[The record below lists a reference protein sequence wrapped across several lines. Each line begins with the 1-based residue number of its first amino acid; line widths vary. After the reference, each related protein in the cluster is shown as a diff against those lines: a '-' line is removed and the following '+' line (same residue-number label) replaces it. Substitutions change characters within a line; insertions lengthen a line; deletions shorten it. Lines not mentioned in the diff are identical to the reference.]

1 MEPIAT
7 WSPTAV
13 AGWLRGL
20 DPAVQQY
27 PFDEWQMTGGDL
39 LCLSSHDLEKLGVTR
54 IGHQEL
60 ILEAVEK
67 LCVLNYDL
75 KTDSLC
81 TLTEKLKGI
90 CQTLQILILSRRK
103 VNTYD
108 GTVVQRPP
116 SDLLTC
122 VIELVS
128 SARSLFSWLNR
139 YLFTRLN
146 DYSACR
152 EIISLCGELAEVLQE
167 DCTVSE
173 REDKILTT
181 CRNISGICESI
192 LYCSPECLLF
202 QTATLDTV
210 VLSSEV
216 PEDGLGIKIKT
227 TSSNLHFIT
236 GTTAESPAEHS
247 AKILPGDEIIQ
258 VNEQVVVGWSRMNLV
273 KKLLEKSG
281 EVCLVLKKVTIS
293 SPEPQSSPTFS
304 PQQAVR
310 SIPDAA
316 ASLSLSSW
324 DDVSPVRA
332 LSESSRADTELEGH
346 RQPGKAHTAFPSE
359 FPSPGDHWIPS
370 REDGPV
376 LGQDLWSETGSLGAS
391 WDAESEEPESPRSGK
406 EPRTSGLQNRTEQG
420 SGTVEQKKEGTD
432 RQEDLEKARSKAR
445 QKGVATR
452 LSRRR
457 VSCRELGQADCDGW
471 LLKKKDHPGF
481 MSQKWK
487 RFWFVLK
494 GHSLYWYNNPND
506 EKAIGLIKVSS
517 YKLESSREP
526 KKKYEF
532 QLSHQKYKPF
542 VFAAESLSDMSKWVM
557 NLIASIRKHI
567 TQAKQLHTGEEDCY
581 SETEAEDPEDETVRQ
596 GFEEG
601 QERLLHLSHAVKGT
615 NSESKLSTP
624 YSSPIATRRA
634 DDRVAAEQK
643 VPADAEDDD
652 GIEALIKCLKQGGV
666 SLIGTE
672 QLLTR
677 EQYRKSFVKRNKN
690 PQINEKVHAVR
701 AMQSTLKAKLSEL
714 QVLNQVLDN
723 PDLTSETFKKWKLE
737 HQELYKEIQDLWV
750 QYPGLTQSVEPDS
763 SDEEILG
770 SHPQSP

>member
-1 MEPIAT
+1 MT
-7 WSPTAV
+7 
-13 AGWLRGL
+13 GL

-27 PFDEWQMTGGDL
+27 PFEEWQKTGEDL

-54 IGHQEL
+54 VGHQEL

-75 KTDSLC
+75 KTNSLG

-90 CQTLQILILSRRK
+90 CQTLQALILSRRK

-108 GTVVQRPP
+108 GTAVQHPP
-116 SDLLTC
+116 SDLLIR
-122 VIELVS
+122 VIDLVS
-128 SARSLFSWLNR
+128 SARCLFSWLNR
-139 YLFTRLN
+139 YLFTCLN
-146 DYSACR
+146 DYSTCR
-152 EIISLCGELAEVLQE
+152 EIISLCGELAEVLQK

-173 REDKILTT
+173 REERILII
-181 CRNISGICESI
+181 CSNISGICESI
-192 LYCSPECLLF
+192 LYCSPESLLY
-202 QTATLDTV
+202 QTAALDTV
-210 VLSSEV
+210 VLSPEV

-227 TSSNLHFIT
+227 TSANLHFVT

-281 EVCLVLKKVTIS
+281 EVCLVLKKVTVS
-293 SPEPQSSPTFS
+293 SPESQNSPTV
-304 PQQAVR
+304 PPEQAGE
-310 SIPDAA
+310 SILDAA
-316 ASLSLSSW
+316 ASPSPGPWNDVSLLSSF
-324 DDVSPVRA
+324 SQPCS
-332 LSESSRADTELEGH
+332 LDTELEG
-346 RQPGKAHTAFPSE
+346 RRRPGKAHTTSSSE
-359 FPSPGDHWIPS
+359 FFSPDDCWIPS
-370 REDGPV
+370 REDDPV
-376 LGQDLWSETGSLGAS
+376 LGQDLGSETGSLGAG
-391 WDAESEEPESPRSGK
+391 WDAESISRVSLGPESPRSGK
-406 EPRTSGLQNRTEQG
+406 EPRTLDLQNRTEQR
-420 SGTVEQKKEGTD
+420 SGTAEQKTEGTG
-432 RQEDLEKARSKAR
+432 RQENLEKAQSKTR

-494 GHSLYWYNNPND
+494 GHSLYWYNSLND

-557 NLIASIRKHI
+557 NLITSITKYT
-567 TQAKQLHTGEEDCY
+567 TQAKQPHAGEEDCY
-581 SETEAEDPEDETVRQ
+581 SETEAEDPEDEITRQ
-596 GFEEG
+596 GLEEG
-601 QERLLHLSHAVKGT
+601 QERMLLLPYAAKGANT
-615 NSESKLSTP
+615 ESKFSTP
-624 YSSPIATRRA
+624 SNSPVTRRA
-634 DDRVAAEQK
+634 DGRFAAEQK
-643 VPADAEDDD
+643 VPADSEDDD
-652 GIEALIKCLKQGGV
+652 SMEALINCLKQGGV
-666 SLIGTE
+666 SLIGRE

-677 EQYRKSFVKRNKN
+677 EQYRKSFIKRNKN

-701 AMQSTLKAKLSEL
+701 VLKSTLKAKLSEL

-723 PDLTSETFKKWKLE
+723 PGLTSEAFKKWKLE

-750 QYPGLTQSVEPDS
+750 QNTRQTQSAEPGS
-763 SDEEILG
+763 SDEEIPG
-770 SHPQSP
+770 SLEEPHAQSP